1 MLKPI
6 EKIILNQSNKAK
18 RLYQIKLLKSIK
30 STMLSHQIN
39 KPNCNKLTNFI
50 KIYQRGFI
58 KMS

>member
-18 RLYQIKLLKSIK
+18 RLYQRKLLKSIK

-39 KPNCNKLTNFI
+39 KSNCNKLANFI